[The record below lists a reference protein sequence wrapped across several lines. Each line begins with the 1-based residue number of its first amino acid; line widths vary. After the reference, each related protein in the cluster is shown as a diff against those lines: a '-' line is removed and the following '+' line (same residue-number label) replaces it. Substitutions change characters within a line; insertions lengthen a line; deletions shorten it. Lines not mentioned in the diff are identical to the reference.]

1 MIVRLMEKQGLSTT
15 DLGVFLRWKAKAD
28 NMKAAR
34 AAKAKKRKRPKKIDL
49 AAKGRSFF
57 EAIRKQTKGE
67 L

>member
-1 MIVRLMEKQGLSTT
+1 
-15 DLGVFLRWKAKAD
+15 
-28 NMKAAR
+28 MKAAR